1 MNKNEILNTLQMSDP
16 YLGFK
21 KDPNLNS
28 FGGWNSDNPN
38 FQLAKEKKT
47 CLEIGSW
54 MGGSAKTLS
63 RIIPTDGALICCD
76 NFLGSHE
83 HFIDKTVPLNEYG
96 KPMLYEYFL
105 TNTYEHREM
114 IIPLMLSSS
123 SAFEVFRR
131 KGIKFDFIYI
141 DGDHRAMAVYNDIIE
156 SYSLL
161 NPNGIILGDD
171 YTWGTVQEGVNAA
184 LEELQIRIESRNG
197 QYVIRRTDA

>member
-21 KDPNLNS
+21 KDSNLNS
-28 FGGWNSDNPN
+28 FSSWNSDSFN
-38 FQLAKEKKT
+38 FQLAKDKKT

-63 RIIPTDGALICCD
+63 SIIPVDGALICCD

-96 KPMLYEYFL
+96 KSMLYEYFL
-105 TNTYEHREM
+105 TNTYECREK
-114 IIPLMLSSS
+114 IVPLMLSSS

-141 DGDHRAMAVYNDIIE
+141 DGDHRATAVYNDIIE

-161 NPNGIILGDD
+161 NHNGIILGDD
-171 YTWGTVQEGVNAA
+171 YSWETVQEGVNTA
-184 LEELQIRIESRNG
+184 LKELQIGMESVNG
-197 QYVIRRTDA
+197 QYIINRTV